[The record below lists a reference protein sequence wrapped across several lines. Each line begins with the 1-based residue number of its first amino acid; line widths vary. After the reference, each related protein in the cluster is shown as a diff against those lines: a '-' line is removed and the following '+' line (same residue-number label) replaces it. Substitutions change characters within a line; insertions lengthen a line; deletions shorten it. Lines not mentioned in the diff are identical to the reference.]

1 MESVVLEQDKVYIPQ
16 KPFNNVSEY
25 KSYKKNKKS
34 RKKKRPENSLALML
48 AREKANKSI
57 KKVSRKLD
65 ISKERDSLIADMT
78 KYQQYIVGRIINLN
92 MLKNMLNE
100 NEPSEKSKEDFKEID
115 ELLKIYQKNSQEI
128 KTSIDICGRL
138 HDDLTTDDALEA
150 ITHLSVEITEIMQ
163 STGEL
168 EERVSNL
175 IEPYKDRLREYI
187 INIFSKSM
195 NAAQAEDILD
205 VDNNAEEDNA
215 TANNEEYRN
224 GSETEAEEAE
234 ETEES
239 AGV

>member
-1 MESVVLEQDKVYIPQ
+1 MESVVLEQDKMYIPQ

-65 ISKERDSLIADMT
+65 ISKERDSLVADMT

-100 NEPSEKSKEDFKEID
+100 NESSEKSKEDLKEIN

-138 HDDLTTDDALEA
+138 RDDLTTDDALEA

-175 IEPYKDRLREYI
+175 IEPYKDRLREYT

-195 NAAQAEDILD
+195 NVAQAEDILD
-205 VDNNAEEDNA
+205 VDNNAEEDNT

-224 GSETEAEEAE
+224 GSETEAEE
-234 ETEES
+234 TEEP